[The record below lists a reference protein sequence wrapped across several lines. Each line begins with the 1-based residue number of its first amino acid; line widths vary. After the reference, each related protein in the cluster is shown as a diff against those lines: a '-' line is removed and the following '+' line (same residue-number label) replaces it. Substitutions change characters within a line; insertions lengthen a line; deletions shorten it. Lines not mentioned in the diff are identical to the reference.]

1 MDQPLPSDTRT
12 AERTHLRGWVRRR
25 RPSQRPQARLPT
37 PIGSKQCG
45 GLGELHG
52 RFLNSSQ
59 EESGP
64 HADFELQWGIPNA
77 LLALLSQQH
86 CIHASYLKAKL
97 PGQSRGL
104 NVEENTGRRQWL
116 EAFLP
121 PHSARTVLSSR
132 SSSGHVYESKG
143 LEARLYTPRR
153 LQWWW
158 NWILRSPT
166 VFCYACCY
174 GSSIKS
180 DLEDNVDE
188 LAPLAETASGGMH
201 EGWPIGPNHQR

>member
-12 AERTHLRGWVRRR
+12 TERTHLRGRVRRR

-59 EESGP
+59 EER
-64 HADFELQWGIPNA
+64 DFELQWGIPDA

-86 CIHASYLKAKL
+86 RIHASYLKAKL

-116 EAFLP
+116 EAQSAQLSVLIRTCLWIKGSRGSLIYTEKASMVVKLNPEITGGFLL
-121 PHSARTVLSSR
+121 RVLLR
-132 SSSGHVYESKG
+132 ELDKV
-143 LEARLYTPRR
+143 RLR
-153 LQWWW
+153 
-158 NWILRSPT
+158 
-166 VFCYACCY
+166 
-174 GSSIKS
+174 G
-180 DLEDNVDE
+180 
-188 LAPLAETASGGMH
+188 
-201 EGWPIGPNHQR
+201 